1 MIRSM
6 TGYSRTESVLESGK
20 LIVEIKALNHRYLDI
35 FVHLPNKFFFLEGKI
50 KKKTGERLFRGKI
63 DVSVQ
68 IVEGLNLEDK
78 GKLQLNLPLIHNYYS
93 LLTQMRKEFDL
104 KDEVSLNMIAGL
116 RDAIVPAEIE
126 VDMEA
131 VWKETEKTLD
141 ASIDALIEMREKEG
155 DAIYRDFLSRLD
167 IIRDC
172 LNSVKSRVPQVISEY
187 KKRLSDRLK
196 ELLKEIELD
205 EQRLCQEVAIMTE
218 KSDITEEI
226 VRFESHIGQ
235 FYEMLEGSGAVGRKM
250 DFLLQEMN
258 REVNTIGSKSSDVE
272 ISRKVIEIKDELSK
286 LREQASNVE

>member
-35 FVHLPNKFFFLEGKI
+35 FVHIPNKFFSVEGKI
-50 KKKTGERLFRGKI
+50 KKKTGERLIRGKI
-63 DVSVQ
+63 DVNVQ

-78 GKLQLNLPLIHNYYS
+78 GKLQLNLPLIHSYHS
-93 LLTQMRKEFDL
+93 LLTQMRKELGL

-116 RDAIVPAEIE
+116 KDAFVPAEIE

-131 VWKETEKTLD
+131 VWRETEKTLD

-187 KKRLSDRLK
+187 KKRLSARLK
-196 ELLKEIELD
+196 ELLKEVELD

-235 FYEMLEGSGAVGRKM
+235 FCEMLEGSGAVGRKM

-272 ISRKVIEIKDELSK
+272 IARKVIEIKDELSK